1 MHVCVYYVGYIR
13 TTSYS
18 IGDMEERER
27 TIRENAEKTVAATL
41 GMPKRWFFQWILFH
55 ARRGVKNREN
65 LRFSRTKLYGIFRD
79 LFRAIGS
86 NLVRLGLLNDRQV
99 GLLIPSSIHVKTV
112 SHTYIRMIEHDE
124 VNLNSLLISSQ
135 ANLQFMVPL
144 DYIH

>member
-1 MHVCVYYVGYIR
+1 MCRLGGSHVGYIR

-99 GLLIPSSIHVKTV
+99 G
-112 SHTYIRMIEHDE
+112 
-124 VNLNSLLISSQ
+124 
-135 ANLQFMVPL
+135 
-144 DYIH
+144 